1 MRTLISNQISQIHQ
15 MQQGAIDAQGSGHLH
30 SSVQP
35 SHCMSSL
42 GQMSSLDL
50 DVERLNSNGFALLQV
65 LVAAMKS
72 RSASLAHWGFYG

>member
-1 MRTLISNQISQIHQ
+1 

-35 SHCMSSL
+35 SHRMSSL

-65 LVAAMKS
+65 LMAAMKS